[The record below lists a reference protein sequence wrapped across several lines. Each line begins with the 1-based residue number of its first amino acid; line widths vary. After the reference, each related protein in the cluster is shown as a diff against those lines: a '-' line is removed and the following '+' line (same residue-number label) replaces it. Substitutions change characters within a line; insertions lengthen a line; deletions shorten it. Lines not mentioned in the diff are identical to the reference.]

1 MWSMA
6 YPLEGK
12 PELVNRTALNPIA
25 IEEAEFDFRE
35 YNNDQDVQDLSDQI
49 VYQDWQLTAGQNR
62 DAVRAVIKSRT
73 WLLRKQGCGAFMRF

>member
-12 PELVNRTALNPIA
+12 PEFVNRTALNPIA
-25 IEEAEFDFRE
+25 IQEAEFDFRE

-49 VYQDWQLTAGQNR
+49 VYQDWQLTADQKKIGMPFAR
-62 DAVRAVIKSRT
+62 LSRAVPGSSESK
-73 WLLRKQGCGAFMRF
+73 GAALS